1 MCWGDSHHPCSEVTS
16 QGGRFLQDPAGSHPD
31 PQPPL
36 LLRPPGPQRLPGGF
50 AVAPPPNPMTSSCLY
65 LSHERVGASLEN
77 VFMTVPHLART
88 NFTLQVPSF
97 TGRGRGF
104 DNHL

>member
-16 QGGRFLQDPAGSHPD
+16 QGG
-31 PQPPL
+31 
-36 LLRPPGPQRLPGGF
+36 PPGPPAAPAPRAAWPPATPRGF
-50 AVAPPPNPMTSSCLY
+50 AVAPPPNPMTSSCFY

-77 VFMTVPHLART
+77 VFMTIPHLART